1 MLIGV
6 IGAGIS
12 GLVAARKLALAG
24 HDVIVFEKSKG
35 FGGRLAT
42 RYSGDDKKIKFDHG
56 SPHISGKDPRFLEF
70 IEELDSKGI
79 IKKWCNGFH
88 YWNGEKLYDQ
98 HPERLKTPYYFAPE
112 GMNSIGRYLSRWV
125 DVRLNSRVIGMT
137 YLGDKKGKK
146 SPWMLNFESSDT
158 FEVDAIILATPAVQ
172 TYGLIENSQDEIIFK
187 RIIKEIDEIAYN
199 PKYSLMLT
207 YNQQDIPEWKGIS
220 CNDDTIHWI
229 ANESSKRDNDG
240 KLTLICHSKGPF
252 TQNHLFKGSPEE
264 TVRSEM
270 VLALRKI
277 IGDWAGNFDDSDMRL
292 WRYSQPR
299 TFLNQDYV
307 DTGNPNAPV
316 AIVGDYLKGSTTEQA
331 YISGLEL
338 ANHWIKRLSV

>member
-12 GLVAARKLALAG
+12 GLTAARNLAIAG
-24 HDVIVFEKSKG
+24 HEVIVFEKSRG

-42 RYSGDDKKIKFDHG
+42 RYSGENKSIRFDHG

-70 IEELDSKGI
+70 IEDLESKGI
-79 IKKWCNGFH
+79 IKKWCDGFH
-88 YWNGEKLYDQ
+88 YWNGETLYDK
-98 HPERLKTPYYFAPE
+98 HPERVETPYYYAPE
-112 GMNSIGRYLSRWV
+112 GINSIGHYLARWV

-146 SPWMLNFESSDT
+146 SPWMLNFESSET
-158 FEVDAIILATPAVQ
+158 VEVDAIIIATPAVQ
-172 TYGLIENSQDEIIFK
+172 TYGLIENSQDEIIFR
-187 RIIKEIDEIAYN
+187 RIIKDLDEIVYN

-207 YNQQDIPEWKGIS
+207 YNKQEIPEWKGIS
-220 CNDDTIHWI
+220 CKDDTIHWI
-229 ANESSKRDNDG
+229 SNESSKRANEG
-240 KLTLICHSKGPF
+240 KLTLVCHSRGPF
-252 TQNHLFKGSPEE
+252 TRNHLFKDSD
-264 TVRSEM
+264 TDKVRSEM

-277 IGDWAGNFDDSDMRL
+277 IGDWAGNFDAADMRL

-299 TFLNQDYV
+299 TFFDKDYV
-307 DTGNPNAPV
+307 STGNPNSPV
-316 AIVGDYLKGSTTEQA
+316 AIIGDYLKGSTTEHA

-338 ANHWIKRLSV
+338 AKHWADRLKV